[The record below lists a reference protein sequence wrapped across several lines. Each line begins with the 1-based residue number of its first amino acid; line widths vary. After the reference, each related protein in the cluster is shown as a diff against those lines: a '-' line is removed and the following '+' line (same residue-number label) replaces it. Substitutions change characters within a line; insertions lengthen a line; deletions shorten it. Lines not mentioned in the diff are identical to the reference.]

1 MWKDAAWR
9 QDAAPGDADAH
20 SRVHED
26 NRIWK
31 RSRHQ
36 DKGHHNQHRPEVSP
50 SRERGER
57 AMGNQAKPGP
67 EETSSADEKR
77 SRTPRGQQAPPP
89 PPRGASSHHKA
100 PHEQAFRPAGG
111 PPAPDPPVPQKRV
124 KEEHPK
130 QHQEKKIVCLTRIQG
145 SQCGNWLDFKK
156 LLRDGRLRCNRCG
169 THWKRHLT
177 EQEKEE
183 VEDAAQDRAEATIAA
198 LEREEREEAAA
209 ALEEERQA
217 MQRRLGDTELHI
229 QELFDRIRVVEQTMT
244 TQIIGTPAQYLA
256 AHARSEGMSRHSGSS
271 RV

>member
-1 MWKDAAWR
+1 M
-9 QDAAPGDADAH
+9 
-20 SRVHED
+20 
-26 NRIWK
+26 
-31 RSRHQ
+31 
-36 DKGHHNQHRPEVSP
+36 
-50 SRERGER
+50 
-57 AMGNQAKPGP
+57 
-67 EETSSADEKR
+67 
-77 SRTPRGQQAPPP
+77 
-89 PPRGASSHHKA
+89 
-100 PHEQAFRPAGG
+100 
-111 PPAPDPPVPQKRV
+111 
-124 KEEHPK
+124 
-130 QHQEKKIVCLTRIQG
+130 
-145 SQCGNWLDFKK
+145 
-156 LLRDGRLRCNRCG
+156 RCNRCG